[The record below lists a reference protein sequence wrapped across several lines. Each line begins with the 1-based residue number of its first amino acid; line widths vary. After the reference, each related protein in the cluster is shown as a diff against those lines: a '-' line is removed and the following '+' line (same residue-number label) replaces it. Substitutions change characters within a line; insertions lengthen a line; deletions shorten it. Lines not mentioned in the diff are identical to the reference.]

1 MLSSCSQLLRI
12 GSTHSQAASA
22 LIGRDG
28 LQWREEALPE
38 D

>member
-1 MLSSCSQLLRI
+1 VPYSS
-12 GSTHSQAASA
+12 GTWGPAASSA